1 MEILSLRSVLAT
13 LSITL
18 SQNGRTSRQVFNIE
32 HPGKCYALYKNLT
45 VHDQNAVLMG
55 VANIEWVSYWHDS
68 LSGDDGD

>member
-1 MEILSLRSVLAT
+1 M
-13 LSITL
+13 
-18 SQNGRTSRQVFNIE
+18 FNIE